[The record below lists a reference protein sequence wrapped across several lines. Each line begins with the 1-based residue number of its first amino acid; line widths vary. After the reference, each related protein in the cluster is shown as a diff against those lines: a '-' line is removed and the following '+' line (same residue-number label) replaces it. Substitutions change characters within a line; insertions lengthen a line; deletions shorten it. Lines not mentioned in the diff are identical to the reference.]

1 MKSAEAQL
9 FEISRQLSP
18 SQRRQWLNYGV
29 RLRARKA
36 RKTVTPKENG
46 DEAWERIIADPR
58 PRPKLAAMV
67 GKIRAD
73 LKAGKHF
80 PALRVEDL

>member
-18 SQRRQWLNYGV
+18 SQRRQWMNYGV
-29 RLRARKA
+29 RLRARKTKKPA
-36 RKTVTPKENG
+36 APNESS
-46 DEAWERIIADPR
+46 DDAWERIIANPR
-58 PRPKLAAMV
+58 PRPKLAAVV

-80 PALRVEDL
+80 PVLRVEDL